1 MNATPADILQN
12 VDSWMEDST
21 LDPKAR
27 SFLLR
32 SLAPFAV
39 ICDSPRTR
47 RYLELFK
54 AQQPT
59 ATDQYVIGSEHARWL
74 TEPEPR
80 YEAKDFVAEIVTQV
94 QSAFLEAATQ
104 PDFVGRQLV
113 EYEMRL
119 RDTTL
124 TTAKGPAWL
133 AGGAIGRFINRAAT
147 AVSVDKAAGWIALIK
162 AWSVVDRSHA
172 LSLFKELPKDL
183 RGSYVRHLNWHMAL
197 CEEEWSALAQALG
210 VKPVVECI
218 LDDLLGHPPVTLLL
232 PPILVDGV
240 GEHFGK
246 ELGSAK
252 LRDSDWEQHSLV
264 KVWKQLL
271 SFVGTQTDR
280 SWQEPV
286 LSFLGHLFAGLQ
298 RNAELVTS
306 ARFTH
311 LSYLLGVVEV
321 AAALKWLS
329 AETIEY
335 MVSQPANPFPPN
347 IIQIRTAPYRN
358 IIRAACT
365 AHMVAEDNSEAIY
378 AALLDAT
385 ENDPVAQEWFLLT
398 LVSIGRAEDALSL
411 AEKSKS
417 AHATTLNVRRA
428 WLCIDPESARRM
440 IKPSD
445 MDGEIAGE
453 FLAQQTLQDR
463 VDYLQKLTHR
473 GQHSLP
479 GMLWAEPV
487 AVPGLIEMLT
497 FKPEKAFAER
507 NPLFVTLDSKAEL
520 KNTPAEYLRLKGYGH
535 YHYESLDRVLL
546 EALVAW
552 GDESPEEVKSLLAHM
567 LQAVLPVGM
576 LSDMLLRSGGIR
588 TFITGRCSTV
598 LGADPGIF
606 SDFLMWL
613 KTTLIDR
620 VISWTEGSTQ
630 YSVSMPSTVLLDL
643 SINAAVALHELSP
656 ARRDRVLL
664 QALETHQASETAIQ
678 AAAHLWNAG
687 QTIPS
692 LTPPVKLKDPDQLH
706 NWQIGTIE
714 YALPAIIA
722 ALAAEGA

>member
-1 MNATPADILQN
+1 MNVTPEDILQN

-32 SLAPFAV
+32 SLAPYAA

-94 QSAFLEAATQ
+94 QSTILQAATQ
-104 PDFVGRQLV
+104 PDSVRRQLV
-113 EYEMRL
+113 EHERQL

-124 TTAKGPAWL
+124 TTAKGPTGL
-133 AGGAIGRFINRAAT
+133 AGGALGRFINRAAT
-147 AVSVDKAAGWIALIK
+147 AISVDKTAGWIALIK
-162 AWSVVDRSHA
+162 AWSVVDRPRA

-183 RGSYVRHLNWHMAL
+183 RGSYLRHLNWHTAIREDEWLAL
-197 CEEEWSALAQALG
+197 VQALG

-218 LDDLLGHPPVTLLL
+218 LDDLLKHPPVTLLL
-232 PPILVDGV
+232 PPVLVDGV
-240 GEHFGK
+240 GEYFGK
-246 ELGSAK
+246 ELASAN
-252 LRDSDWEQHSLV
+252 LQDSDWQQHSLV
-264 KVWKQLL
+264 KVWKRLL
-271 SFVGTQTDR
+271 SFVGTQTSR
-280 SWQEPV
+280 TWQEPV
-286 LSFLGHLFAGLQ
+286 LPFLGHLFAGLQ
-298 RNAELVTS
+298 RNAQLVTS

-311 LSYLLGVVEV
+311 LSYLLGIVEI

-329 AETIEY
+329 AETTEY
-335 MVSQPANPFPPN
+335 MVSQPANSFAPN
-347 IIQIRTAPYRN
+347 IIQIKTAPYRN
-358 IIRAACT
+358 IIHAACV
-365 AHMVAEDNSEAIY
+365 ARMVVEDNSEAIY
-378 AALLDAT
+378 AALSDAT

-417 AHATTLNVRRA
+417 AHSTTLNVRRA
-428 WLCIDPESARRM
+428 WLCIDPESARRT
-440 IKPSD
+440 IKPGD

-463 VDYLQKLTHR
+463 VDFLQKLTHR
-473 GQHSLP
+473 GQRSLP

-487 AVPGLIEMLT
+487 AMPGLIEMFT

-520 KNTPAEYLRLKGYGH
+520 KNPPAEYLRLNGYGH
-535 YHYESLDRVLL
+535 YHHESLDKTLL

-552 GDESPEEVKSLLAHM
+552 GDESPEEVKRLLAHM
-567 LQAVLPVGM
+567 LEAVLPVNM
-576 LSDMLLRSGGIR
+576 LSDTLLRSGGIR

-598 LGADPGIF
+598 LGADPDIF

-620 VISWTEGSTQ
+620 VISWTEGSTR
-630 YSVSMPSTVLLDL
+630 YTVSMPPTVLLDM
-643 SINAAVALHELSP
+643 SINAAVALHELSQ

-664 QALETHQASETAIQ
+664 QALESYQASETAIQ
-678 AAAHLWNAG
+678 AAAQLWNAG
-687 QTIPS
+687 RIIPS
-692 LTPPVKLKDPDQLH
+692 LTPPVKLKNSDQLC
-706 NWQIGTIE
+706 NWQIGAIE
-714 YALPAIIA
+714 HALPAIIA
-722 ALAAEGA
+722 ALVAEVV